1 MGLGPVGLRWLTAPE
16 AERGESL
23 VLDVSVI

>member
-1 MGLGPVGLRWLTAPE
+1 MGLGPVGLRCAIAAPE

-23 VLDVSVI
+23 A